1 MIILFVYIKFDE
13 NGYITDFKKEPE
25 EGYTKSFVLTR
36 DINNFVKFSDKFRWD
51 ADSQAII
58 TPSNLPKTVDYEDA
72 MSQIDSLSTT
82 INRLTNA
89 MIGGI

>member
-1 MIILFVYIKFDE
+1 LFVYIKFDE

-25 EGYTKSFVLTR
+25 EGYTKSFVLNR
-36 DINNFVKFSDKFRWD
+36 DINNFAKFSDKFRWD
-51 ADSQAII
+51 TDSQAII

-72 MSQIDSLSTT
+72 MSQIASLSST
-82 INRLTNA
+82 INSLTNV

>member
-1 MIILFVYIKFDE
+1 LFVYIKFDE

-72 MSQIDSLSTT
+72 MSQIDSLSAT
-82 INRLTNA
+82 INSLTNA

>member
-25 EGYTKSFVLTR
+25 DGYTKSFVLTR

-72 MSQIDSLSTT
+72 MSQIDTLSTA
-82 INRLTNA
+82 INNLTNV

>member
-1 MIILFVYIKFDE
+1 LFVYIKFDE

-58 TPSNLPKTVDYEDA
+58 TPSNLPKTVDYEEA
-72 MSQIDSLSTT
+72 MDQIDSLSAT
-82 INRLTNA
+82 INSLTNA

>member
-1 MIILFVYIKFDE
+1 MFVYIKFDE

-25 EGYTKSFVLTR
+25 DGYTKSFVLTR

-72 MSQIDSLSTT
+72 VNQINTLSAT
-82 INRLTNA
+82 INSLTNA

>member
-1 MIILFVYIKFDE
+1 MILFVYIKFDE

-25 EGYTKSFVLTR
+25 DGYTKSFVLNK
-36 DINNFVKFSDKFRWD
+36 DIKNFAKFSDKFRWD

-58 TPSNLPKTVDYEDA
+58 TPSNLPKTIDYEEA
-72 MSQIDSLSTT
+72 MKQIDTLSAT
-82 INRLTNA
+82 INSLTSV

>member
-1 MIILFVYIKFDE
+1 MFVYIKFDE

-25 EGYTKSFVLTR
+25 EGYTKSFVLNK
-36 DINNFVKFSDKFRWD
+36 DIKNFVKFSDKFRWD

-72 MSQIDSLSTT
+72 MSKIDTLSTA
-82 INRLTNA
+82 INNLTNV

>member
-1 MIILFVYIKFDE
+1 MFVYIKFDE

-25 EGYTKSFVLTR
+25 DGYTKSFVLNR
-36 DINNFVKFSDKFRWD
+36 DINNFAKFSDKFRWD
-51 ADSQAII
+51 TDSQAII

-72 MSQIDSLSTT
+72 MSQIASLSST
-82 INRLTNA
+82 INSLTNV

>member
-1 MIILFVYIKFDE
+1 MFVYIKFDE

-25 EGYTKSFVLTR
+25 DGYTKSFVLTR
-36 DINNFVKFSDKFRWD
+36 DINNFAKFSDKFRWD

-72 MSQIDSLSTT
+72 MSQIDTLSTA
-82 INRLTNA
+82 INNLTNV